1 MCAKIRILREPSKY
15 IALGKM
21 TLRTPHRLFI
31 SKLATDG
38 FVIFLPAHMFH
49 NMPIRPISVICFF
62 TLYSFYKYV

>member
-1 MCAKIRILREPSKY
+1 MRKNKNLREPSKY

-21 TLRTPHRLFI
+21 TLPTPLRLFI

-49 NMPIRPISVICFF
+49 NMLIRPISVI
-62 TLYSFYKYV
+62 